1 MSRRTYQVAA
11 ALALPVLVGLYLILF
26 WRSVAPLPIQSAG
39 YPKVLIVGIAVL
51 LPVVAIRDLRRS
63 RAVAPA
69 ESLQDG
75 DEPSAGI
82 GKVSRAT
89 RAVVVTMGGLAVYVL
104 AISVVGTYVASAVF
118 VPGIAFALG
127 YRRPSGLLRLAV
139 LAVVLV
145 YGAAAGMGLQLPGT

>member
-1 MSRRTYQVAA
+1 MSRRTLQLGA
-11 ALALPVLVGLYLILF
+11 ALALPVIVGLYLILF

-39 YPKVLIVGIAVL
+39 YPKVLIAGIAVL
-51 LPVVAIRDLRRS
+51 LPIVAIRDVRRTK
-63 RAVAPA
+63 AAPA
-69 ESLQDG
+69 DKSIEQVES
-75 DEPSAGI
+75 S
-82 GKVSRAT
+82 GKVSQGA
-89 RAVVVTMGGLAVYVL
+89 RAVVITMGGLAVFVL
-104 AISVVGTYVASAVF
+104 CMPVVGTYAASAVF